1 MPSRDPIE
9 AFLAA
14 GIAER
19 MRMATDLASAF
30 DVEAYLGAKAF
41 ADYRR
46 LAAGLDVRH
55 LGVGSP
61 TNLIFLPGIMGSQL
75 NSRTCGGVWWL
86 DVRNLD
92 KIDRLRLAPD
102 GASDADPNDAV
113 VPFTTDPT
121 YDPFL
126 VAVLAEDRLGH
137 DLFAYDWRKLLA
149 ASTAALKKKI
159 EEIHAGNGGREVHL
173 VAHSM
178 GGLLVQATLAAHGN
192 DALWSKLG
200 KIVFI
205 GTPHY
210 GAPVIAS
217 YLKKHLWGFELLAL
231 LGSYLS
237 RETFRS
243 LWGVLSLLPAPAG
256 VYPGTRPNDP
266 QPWTGGSSR
275 AAYVHPAADFDLYDA
290 AAWGLGLDAPATA
303 RLQTILDAVA
313 DFHRRLFAAHRA
325 LAPDRRDRMRMVA
338 GVGYKTVFRLERAG
352 GWTGIFRDVD
362 VITSRERCNRH
373 REGDGQ
379 VPLASAEIEGVKTH
393 YIRGEHGGLTN
404 VPAVYRD
411 VLRWLRD
418 GTEMSLPTTCHEAI
432 SGHLAASELRSAAP
446 HLDGSARAA
455 RQGDDPGYLD
465 PQPPSSTRLA
475 ELRQEADGGRLDD
488 LRAVKIL

>member
-1 MPSRDPIE
+1 MPNQDPIE

-14 GIAER
+14 GTAER
-19 MRMATDLASAF
+19 LRMATDPATAPH
-30 DVEAYLGAKAF
+30 VEAFLGTRAF

-46 LAAGLDVRH
+46 LAGGVDTRH
-55 LGVGSP
+55 LAVSSP

-75 NSRTCGGVWWL
+75 NSRTRGGVWWL

-102 GASDADPNDAV
+102 GSTDADPQDAV

-137 DLFAYDWRKLLA
+137 ELFAYDWRKPLA
-149 ASTAALKKKI
+149 AGTAALKKKI

-178 GGLLVQATLAAHGN
+178 GGLLVRATLAAHGD

-231 LGSYLS
+231 LGKYLS

-266 QPWTGGSSR
+266 RPWTGGGPGD
-275 AAYVHPAADFDLYDA
+275 AYVHPAADFDLYDA
-290 AAWGLGLDAPATA
+290 AAWKLDLDAAATA

-313 DFHRRLFAAHRA
+313 VFYQGLWEAHRKV
-325 LAPDRRDRMRMVA
+325 PSERRDRMRMVA

-352 GWTGIFRDVD
+352 GVSGLFRDVET
-362 VITSRERCNRH
+362 ITSRIPCDRH
-373 REGDGQ
+373 REGDGR

-393 YIRGEHGGLTN
+393 YVKGEHGGLTN
-404 VPAVYRD
+404 LPAVYRE

-418 GTEMSLPTTCHEAI
+418 GAEMGLPTTCHVAI
-432 SGHLAASELRSAAP
+432 SGHLAAGDLRSAAP

-455 RQGDDPGYLD
+455 PQGDDPGYLD
-465 PQPPSSTRLA
+465 PTPLPASRLA
-475 ELRQEADGGRLDD
+475 ELQQEAEGGRLEG
-488 LRAVKIL
+488 LRGVKIL